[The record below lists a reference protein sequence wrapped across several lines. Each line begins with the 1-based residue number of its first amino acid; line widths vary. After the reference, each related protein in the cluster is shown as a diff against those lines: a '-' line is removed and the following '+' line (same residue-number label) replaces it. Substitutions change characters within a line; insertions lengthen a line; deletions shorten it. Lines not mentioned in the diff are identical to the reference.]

1 MSGVMMTSIT
11 WHKKVFLIFL
21 IRCDV
26 KMCMKCS
33 ATAISAYLFTK
44 RSTKVFSQSGFR
56 GETIHAIHSR
66 VRARNVADERAWVRG
81 RCDKCHQ
88 YLLIIQRFLFDISR
102 EGGKT
107 LFKKC
112 PNNGLVS
119 LASVVAILVERGC
132 PSALSVSSWGLGSK
146 FQTADRRPA

>member
-26 KMCMKCS
+26 TMCMKCS

-44 RSTKVFSQSGFR
+44 RSTKVFSQSCFR

-81 RCDKCHQ
+81 RCDKC
-88 YLLIIQRFLFDISR
+88 SW
-102 EGGKT
+102 GKT
-107 LFKKC
+107 LFQKC

-119 LASVVAILVERGC
+119 LASVVAMLVERGC
-132 PSALSVSSWGLGSK
+132 PSSLSVSSWGLGSRL
-146 FQTADRRPA
+146 QIADRRPAQHRNSAQAKVTICRV